1 MATFISKF
9 LTYGISL
16 PSKKKARFRNN
27 VFSTQ
32 DPELV
37 EELRSSK
44 AFGKDF
50 EEVTYPADESQAKG
64 KKK

>member
-9 LTYGISL
+9 LSYGISL

-27 VFSTQ
+27 IFSTE
-32 DPELV
+32 DAELAS
-37 EELRSSK
+37 EMRSSK

-50 EEVTYPADESQAKG
+50 EEVTYPDDESKAKG

>member
-9 LTYGISL
+9 LSYGISL

-27 VFSTQ
+27 IFSTE
-32 DPELV
+32 DAELAS
-37 EELRSSK
+37 EMRSSK

-50 EEVTYPADESQAKG
+50 EEVTSPGEESQAKG